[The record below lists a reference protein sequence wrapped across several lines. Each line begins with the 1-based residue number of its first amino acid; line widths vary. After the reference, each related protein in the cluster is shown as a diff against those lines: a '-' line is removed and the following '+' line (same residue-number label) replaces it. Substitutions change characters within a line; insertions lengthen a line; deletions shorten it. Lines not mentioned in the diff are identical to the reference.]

1 MCNEV
6 LRVLK
11 DLKGL
16 FKNSNLKTLCIY
28 LIIKS
33 LGVAPVLSSTGFI
46 FSVVISLG
54 ITLVEE
60 LGFSKEVLS

>member
-16 FKNSNLKTLCIY
+16 FKNSNLKILCIY
-28 LIIKS
+28 LVIKS
-33 LGVAPVLSSTGFI
+33 LGVGPVLSSTGFI
-46 FSVVISLG
+46 LSVVILLD
-54 ITLVEE
+54 ITLVRE
-60 LGFSKEVLS
+60 LGFSKEILS